1 MVDKRGLLPITH
13 LLSCLGSQSSP
24 IICTRGIPEE
34 EIAEEGGQDLGV
46 NSILGR
52 VGENLSEKCCKIV
65 KDMLV
70 CGGKV
75 ADKLLAL
82 QVVAAA
88 LQAPM
93 KEIGRDDWFPKG
105 LEEDE
110 ESLCCTVDRHRR
122 RLLG

>member
-1 MVDKRGLLPITH
+1 
-13 LLSCLGSQSSP
+13 
-24 IICTRGIPEE
+24 
-34 EIAEEGGQDLGV
+34 
-46 NSILGR
+46 
-52 VGENLSEKCCKIV
+52 
-65 KDMLV
+65 MLV

-88 LQAPM
+88 LKAPFYTTVIGQNRVEIKSNHFKVTFSKPM

-122 RLLG
+122 RLLHVQCL